1 MEVEKHSQLDEV
13 FEIHFFDLTKL
24 DVKKMTELEEWL
36 LFIRTEDKEVR
47 KKLAEGNPMIAKAN
61 YVMDIFYL
69 NEKERAAY
77 QAAWRYESD
86 RVSMLKETE
95 EKALAKGFEKGI
107 EKGIEKRNIELAKF
121 FRDNGVSLDKIAEA
135 TGLSEKEIEKL

>member
-1 MEVEKHSQLDEV
+1 MEVEKHSLLDEV

-24 DVKKMTELEEWL
+24 DAKKMTELEEWL

-61 YVMDIFYL
+61 DVMDIFYL
-69 NEKERAAY
+69 NEKERVAY

-107 EKGIEKRNIELAKF
+107 EKGRKEGIEERNIERAKL
-121 FRDNGVSLDKIAEA
+121 FRDSGVSLDKIAEA
-135 TGLSEKEIEKL
+135 TGLRNR

>member
-1 MEVEKHSQLDEV
+1 
-13 FEIHFFDLTKL
+13 
-24 DVKKMTELEEWL
+24 
-36 LFIRTEDKEVR
+36 
-47 KKLAEGNPMIAKAN
+47 MIAKAN
-61 YVMDIFYL
+61 NVMDIFYL

-107 EKGIEKRNIELAKF
+107 EKGIEKGRKEGIINTAKNLITMNIPIENIAK
-121 FRDNGVSLDKIAEA
+121 A
-135 TGLSEKEIEKL
+135 TGLTQEEIAKLKN

>member
-1 MEVEKHSQLDEV
+1 
-13 FEIHFFDLTKL
+13 
-24 DVKKMTELEEWL
+24 MTELEEWL

-61 YVMDIFYL
+61 DVMDIFYL

-95 EKALAKGFEKGI
+95 EKAVAKGFEKGI
-107 EKGIEKRNIELAKF
+107 EKGRKEGIEERNIELAKL
-121 FRDNGVSLDKIAEA
+121 FRDSGVSLDKIAEA
-135 TGLSEKEIEKL
+135 TGLRNR

>member
-24 DVKKMTELEEWL
+24 DVKRMTELEEWL

-61 YVMDIFYL
+61 NVMDIFYL

-107 EKGIEKRNIELAKF
+107 EKRNIELAKF
-121 FRDNGVSLDKIAEA
+121 FRDSGVSLDKIAEA
-135 TGLSEKEIEKL
+135 TGLTEKEIEKL